1 MIGTVTVF
9 FFYLVSVALF
19 FFSRISFTHR
29 EFCRVLPSLPS
40 FLSKNLDREFSSFL
54 FSQPARFFPT
64 EGDARGASY
73 SFFLFFY
80 HFFLF
85 SYPLLLFCL
94 FFSFLTPTQWEF
106 LSLQFF
112 FLKPCFI
119 FFAEVASTVQKCL
132 FSYYRVFVFFTEF
145 FYFALLAYLQ

>member
-73 SFFLFFY
+73 SFFSIFLPFFSFFLPPPSFLP
-80 HFFLF
+80 FFLF
-85 SYPLLLFCL
+85 SHTNSMGIPFA
-94 FFSFLTPTQWEF
+94 PV
-106 LSLQFF
+106 FF
-112 FLKPCFI
+112 FKTMFH
-119 FFAEVASTVQKCL
+119 FFC
-132 FSYYRVFVFFTEF
+132 
-145 FYFALLAYLQ
+145 